1 MEKTQFDE
9 EKYYPYS
16 EEWKETVQKKLYA
29 VYDKATAEK
38 KWEQINN
45 IYVGYLEKFD
55 RDLGGKRN
63 FRNGVAGT
71 YDSIAFCCLWEVC
84 KDKISLADIENMELS
99 LFSPSFEKLK
109 FMDLNKPFFKR
120 MFYLGDKIS
129 EKRGNKIDD
138 YHMVVEPYDKG
149 GPVKYHFTSCPV
161 AEFTKQFSF
170 EEVLPYLCNADYACI
185 ELLHGKLIR
194 KYTLGNGDMCDY
206 AICGDKDPYV
216 REHEEYRDEN
226 GYIRNR

>member
-1 MEKTQFDE
+1 MEKTQFVD
-9 EKYYPYS
+9 EKYYPYTD
-16 EEWKETVQKKLYA
+16 EWKEMVLGKLSSL
-29 VYDKATAEK
+29 YDKATAELRWQK
-38 KWEQINN
+38 INDA
-45 IYVGYLEKFD
+45 YASYLKKFD
-55 RDLGGKRN
+55 RDLGGKKN

-71 YDSIAFCCLWEVC
+71 YDCIAFCCLWEVC
-84 KDKISLADIENMELS
+84 KDKISLADIESMELS

-109 FMDLNKPFFKR
+109 FIDLNKPFFKR

-129 EKRGNKIDD
+129 GKRGNKIDD
-138 YHMVVEPYDKG
+138 YHMELEPYDKSK
-149 GPVKYHFTSCPV
+149 PVRYKFTSCPV
-161 AEFTKQFSF
+161 AEFTKQFGF

-194 KYTLGNGDMCDY
+194 KYTLGNGEICDY

-216 REHEEYRDEN
+216 KEREEYRDEN